1 MCADHKSAKRIHG
14 LHAFAY
20 AGGSGEC
27 ALGYSSVAGMTR
39 MADREAIRRLSG
51 VGQISQFSSRFH
63 VPVVVQPHA
72 MTADTSNA

>member
-1 MCADHKSAKRIHG
+1 VCADHRSAKQIHG

-20 AGGSGEC
+20 AEGSGER

-51 VGQISQFSSRFH
+51 VGPISQFSSRFH
-63 VPVVVQPHA
+63 VLVVVQPHA
-72 MTADTSNA
+72 TTADTSNA